1 MVNGQW
7 QIAIRQQQQQQQ
19 PKSDRIETIQNG
31 TAKQINL
38 RRYENKRERERDRKR
53 DREIEKQ
60 RVQFQL

>member
-7 QIAIRQQQQQQQ
+7 QIAIRQQQQ

-38 RRYENKRERERDRKR
+38 RRYENKRERERERDRKR

>member
-7 QIAIRQQQQQQQ
+7 QIAIQQQQQ

-38 RRYENKRERERDRKR
+38 RKLEKERARERGRDRR
-53 DREIEKQ
+53 DREIE
-60 RVQFQL
+60 R